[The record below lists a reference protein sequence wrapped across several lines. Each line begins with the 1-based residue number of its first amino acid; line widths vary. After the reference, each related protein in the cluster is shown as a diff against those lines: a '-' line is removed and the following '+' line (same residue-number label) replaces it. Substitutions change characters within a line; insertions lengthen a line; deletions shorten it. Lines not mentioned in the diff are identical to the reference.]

1 MLIFGVDFAMSCPG
15 RRLTAAG
22 VFVMHCPLS
31 FWQAGQCVVNSGM
44 VTSCLQVGIVLV
56 GERHVGGLGHLL
68 LVVLHGGLVDLD
80 LWGSKG
86 GCGDEV
92 L

>member
-1 MLIFGVDFAMSCPG
+1 MSCPG
-15 RRLTAAG
+15 RLLTAAG
-22 VFVMHCPLS
+22 CSSCTALLASQEVRV
-31 FWQAGQCVVNSGM
+31 QQRM

-56 GERHVGGLGHLL
+56 WEGHLGGCGHLL
-68 LVVLHGGLVDLD
+68 LVALHGGLVDLD

>member
-1 MLIFGVDFAMSCPG
+1 MSCPDCL
-15 RRLTAAG
+15 LTAAG
-22 VFVMHCPLS
+22 CSSCTAHVSASQEVRV
-31 FWQAGQCVVNSGM
+31 QQRV

-56 GERHVGGLGHLL
+56 GEGHLGGFLHLL

-80 LWGSKG
+80 LWGSEG

-92 L
+92 LE

>member
-1 MLIFGVDFAMSCPG
+1 MLILGWFCHVSCPDCL
-15 RRLTAAG
+15 LTARRG
-22 VFVMHCPLS
+22 VRHALPISLASQEVRV
-31 FWQAGQCVVNSGM
+31 QQRM

-56 GERHVGGLGHLL
+56 GEGHLGGFLHLL

>member
-1 MLIFGVDFAMSCPG
+1 MSCPDC
-15 RRLTAAG
+15 LFTAAG
-22 VFVMHCPLS
+22 CSSYTAHFLASQEVRV
-31 FWQAGQCVVNSGM
+31 QQRM

-56 GERHVGGLGHLL
+56 GEGHLGGFLHLL

-80 LWGSKG
+80 LWGSEG

-92 L
+92 LE

>member
-1 MLIFGVDFAMSCPG
+1 MSCPDCRFDG
-15 RRLTAAG
+15 GG
-22 VFVMHCPLS
+22 VFVMHYR
-31 FWQAGQCVVNSGM
+31 FRQARKCVVNSRM

-56 GERHVGGLGHLL
+56 GEGHLGSLGHLL
-68 LVVLHGGLVDLD
+68 LVSLHGGLVDGD

-86 GCGDEV
+86 GCGDEF

>member
-1 MLIFGVDFAMSCPG
+1 MF
-15 RRLTAAG
+15 
-22 VFVMHCPLS
+22 
-31 FWQAGQCVVNSGM
+31 NSGM

-56 GERHVGGLGHLL
+56 GEGHLGGFLHLL

-80 LWGSKG
+80 LWGSEG

-92 L
+92 LE